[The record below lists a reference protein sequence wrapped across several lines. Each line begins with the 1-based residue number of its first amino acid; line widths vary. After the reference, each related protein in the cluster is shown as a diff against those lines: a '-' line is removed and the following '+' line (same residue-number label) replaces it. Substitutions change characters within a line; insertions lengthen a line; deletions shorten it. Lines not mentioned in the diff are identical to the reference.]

1 MAFVGKVNTVA
12 GRTAQ
17 ANSGNAPILEQW
29 IRVSRPTDSLPAT
42 ATETIFEVEGG
53 RILLKALVGE
63 VTTVIQ
69 TQACN
74 LSVNVDSD
82 AGSSDVIASTLDI
95 SADAVG
101 TYYGVEGD
109 GTAVEDTGIGW
120 GRTCAGV
127 GAIIGPGAI
136 TITTSATNTGAVKW
150 DLYYLPLDK
159 ASYVTAT
166 AI

>member
-1 MAFVGKVNTVA
+1 MAFLGKNVGPAFRYGTQNPPVL
-12 GRTAQ
+12 Q
-17 ANSGNAPILEQW
+17 QW

-53 RILLKALVGE
+53 RILLLALIGE

-74 LSVNVDSD
+74 MSLNVDSD
-82 AGSSDVIASTLDI
+82 AGSADVIASTLDI

-120 GRTCAGV
+120 GRACICPTV
-127 GAIIGPGAI
+127 IGPGAI
-136 TITTSATNTGAVKW
+136 TLTTSATNTGSVKW
-150 DLYYLPLDK
+150 DLYYLPLDPE
-159 ASYVTAT
+159 SYVTAT
-166 AI
+166 AV